1 MRLAAKAVPMGN
13 NFLATLSKLVGGGAK
28 PPALSLVQDEDSAPT
43 PTIRKEVI
51 NKVTYLSAMRIFRDL
66 APEEIKMVEQSTVMT
81 TARKGRLLYQ
91 PGETGEVL
99 FLLKKGSV
107 HLYRLSLEGRKF
119 IVETIGPMTFFGQM
133 PSVGQQMQDLFAEA
147 AEECLVCAL
156 GRADVE
162 RLILAKPQVGL
173 RMLEEVGHRMYE
185 VEARL
190 GDSAFKGIPA
200 RVATLLIKLSQ
211 DGAHLIQGMRH
222 QDIADLLGIYRET
235 VTSALDQLR
244 KQKLI
249 ELGRLEIKI
258 LDVAHLREV
267 AEEEILRKK

>member
-1 MRLAAKAVPMGN
+1 MGN
-13 NFLATLSKLVGGGAK
+13 NFLTTLSKLVGGGAK
-28 PPALSLVQDEDSAPT
+28 PLERHLVRDEESVPES
-43 PTIRKEVI
+43 PVRKETV

-66 APEEIKMVEQSTVMT
+66 APAEIKMVEQSTVMT
-81 TARKGRLLYQ
+81 TARKGRLIYQ

-99 FLLKKGSV
+99 FLLKKGTV
-107 HLYRLSLEGRKF
+107 HLYRLSIEGRKF

-162 RLILAKPQVGL
+162 RLILSKPQVAL
-173 RMLEEVGHRMYE
+173 RMLEEVGQRMYE

-200 RVATLLIKLSQ
+200 RVATLLLRLSQ
-211 DGAHLIQGMRH
+211 DGAQPIRGMRH
-222 QDIADLLGIYRET
+222 QDVADMLGIYRET
-235 VTSALDQLR
+235 VTGALDQLR
-244 KQKLI
+244 SQGLV
-249 ELGRLEIKI
+249 ELGRLEIKVQNVEE
-258 LDVAHLREV
+258 LKVV
-267 AEEEILRKK
+267 AEEEILRKR